1 MWGFIITNFTP
12 NSPHTAS
19 KQSQTPGRVKRF
31 FFLIPLALLLGACM
45 GQNNPTAAPT
55 SGAAITEAPAGQPA
69 PTQVIQA
76 SPSATPV
83 PTQAIAG
90 SSTPASAATSQ
101 QSPTETAQPPT
112 ATATI
117 LATTQASTPASPTP
131 TAAASPTATTPPPAA
146 TTPPP
151 TTEAPSPTPA
161 NPQGSTSGGCT
172 NLASFAAD
180 LTIPDDTLID
190 QGTQF
195 VKTWRIYNAGTCTW
209 TSQYALVFTDG
220 NAMGAPTSTAL
231 PETAPGGTVDLSLTM
246 TAPQQGGPAYGDWLL
261 QNAQGDRFGVGLP
274 ASGAIWVRINVKYL
288 GQNADLPSLPVTTT
302 QTINK
307 SGCAFQR
314 NPGYESQILGLINQ
328 QRQNYGL
335 KPLTPNVAL
344 SNAALFYSTDMACNN
359 RVDFSRHTDSSGNRW
374 YQRINAQ
381 GYSYS
386 VALENVYVG
395 NPTYGG
401 PDGTPQGA
409 ISWWMNSPIHKA
421 NILNPD
427 VTQIGIGY
435 VYVANSDYGGYYTTD
450 FASP

>member
-1 MWGFIITNFTP
+1 MRELVTINF
-12 NSPHTAS
+12 SRRSESTAS
-19 KQSQTPGRVKRF
+19 DQPQPPERVKRF
-31 FFLIPLALLLGACM
+31 FLLIPLSLVLAACM
-45 GQNNPTAAPT
+45 GQSNTTTAPT
-55 SGAAITEAPAGQPA
+55 NRPSLTEAPAGQPA
-69 PTQVIQA
+69 STQPVPV
-76 SPSATPV
+76 SPSATPLPSQANAASTT
-83 PTQAIAG
+83 PTAP
-90 SSTPASAATSQ
+90 SASLPN
-101 QSPTETAQPPT
+101 PTETKQPHT
-112 ATATI
+112 ATSSV
-117 LATTQASTPASPTP
+117 LATTPAGTTASPTP
-131 TAAASPTATTPPPAA
+131 TTTSSPTATSPPAA

-151 TTEAPSPTPA
+151 TTQAPSPTPA
-161 NPQGSTSGGCT
+161 NPQGTASGGCT
-172 NLASFAAD
+172 NLASFVAD
-180 LTIPDDTLID
+180 VTIPDDTLVD
-190 QGTQF
+190 QGAQF
-195 VKTWRIYNAGTCTW
+195 VKTWRIYNAGTCAW
-209 TSQYALVFTDG
+209 TSQYALVFADG
-220 NAMGAPTSTAL
+220 NAMGAPASNEV

-246 TAPQQGGPAYGDWLL
+246 TAPQQGGPAYGNWLL
-261 QNAQGDRFGVGLP
+261 QDTQGDRFGIGLP

-302 QTINK
+302 QTINQ
-307 SGCAFQR
+307 SDCAFQR

-335 KPLTPNVAL
+335 EPLTPNVAL

-359 RVDFSRHTDSSGNRW
+359 RTDFTRHTDSSGNRW

-427 VTQIGIGY
+427 VSQIGIGY
-435 VYVANSDYGGYYTTD
+435 VFVANSTYGGYYTTD